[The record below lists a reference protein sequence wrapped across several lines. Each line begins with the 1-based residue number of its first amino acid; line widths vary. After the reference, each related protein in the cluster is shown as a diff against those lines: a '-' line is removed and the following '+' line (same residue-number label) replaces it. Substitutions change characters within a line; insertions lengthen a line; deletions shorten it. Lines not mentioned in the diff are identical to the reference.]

1 MVAPL
6 PKPKPHTQPLTGH
19 FSTGQTLPI
28 PFDAPSEAL
37 SDPTPETSTPETH
50 APDFNPRDP
59 RQIQSILDLFTN
71 PDLSLRDIADQSNT
85 TLQAL
90 TLWLARPDITEQLLD
105 LECASVRRA
114 RFNISFALPKIAN
127 ALSQS
132 LEQATTEAEHL
143 DRLANNFPGFT
154 LRLCYREKIRQ
165 VA

>member
-6 PKPKPHTQPLTGH
+6 PKPKPQPATQHFTGH
-19 FSTGQTLPI
+19 SSTGQWPPI
-28 PFDAPSEAL
+28 PADAPQEAL
-37 SDPTPETSTPETH
+37 SDLPPETH